1 MIVREVVTQTD
12 KKVVVVN
19 AQTGHKVGEWE
30 DFPDWQV
37 KKIVKAKKAWFL
49 WV

>member
-1 MIVREVVTQTD
+1 MTVREMATQTD

-30 DFPDWQV
+30 DFPEWQV
-37 KKIVKAKKAWFL
+37 QKIVKAKKTWFL
-49 WV
+49 LV